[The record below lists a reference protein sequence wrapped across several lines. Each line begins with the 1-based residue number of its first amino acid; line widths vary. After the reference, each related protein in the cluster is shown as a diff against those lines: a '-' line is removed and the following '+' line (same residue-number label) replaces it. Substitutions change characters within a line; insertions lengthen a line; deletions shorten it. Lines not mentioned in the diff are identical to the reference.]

1 MQAWLR
7 TDLAALRRAR
17 PIDSVFDAPATH
29 LFGAWSIVDTELA
42 LMLNRLAHS
51 GDDLPAPLRDY
62 AAAQW
67 QRASVQ
73 AWLRHYE
80 AARG

>member
-1 MQAWLR
+1 M
-7 TDLAALRRAR
+7 
-17 PIDSVFDAPATH
+17 
-29 LFGAWSIVDTELA
+29 A

>member
-1 MQAWLR
+1 IRVAEALLPPGQA
-7 TDLAALRRAR
+7 
-17 PIDSVFDAPATH
+17 H
-29 LFGAWSIVDTELA
+29 LFGAWSIVDTELT